1 MMRATLP
8 LRATLL
14 LLLAGLAAACARGA
28 DARRDAWIAEYDTI
42 GDTVV
47 VRTVSGGE
55 WGRAEL
61 VAELTIGRLESDRDA
76 DILGEIAGLTVD
88 AEGNIYAYDSQIP
101 ALRKYAADGAFI
113 ATFGRKGGGPGEY
126 ADSDGGLVVLR
137 DGRILLRDPGNARFT
152 LYRPDGSLDSEWP
165 GRGGFFTSTPP
176 YVDTAGHVYNLVY
189 EQLSGSERRSTDFW
203 RTRLVRTRADGAL
216 LDTLDLPEYDV
227 ERQVLAAERRSRDG
241 VSRSVTNVPFT
252 AVFHW
257 TFSPLGRFVTG
268 VGDRYAV
275 DQHLPGGRVLRIERR
290 VEAVPVSADEKAAA
304 EERVIAQMRRL
315 DPAWRWNGPP
325 MPDHKPFIAALI
337 VGQDGRIWVRRSAPG
352 EKIPDAELDEP
363 RPATN
368 GITIPPVRYREPM
381 SFDVFEPDGR
391 YLGAVSAPR
400 GFMLNPIPVLRGDR
414 VWAVVHDDLG
424 VNRIQRF
431 RIVPEGVGAGPAG

>member
-47 VRTVSGGE
+47 VRTVSGGD

-227 ERQVLAAERRSRDG
+227 ERQVSPPNGAAGTASAAPSPTCRSP
-241 VSRSVTNVPFT
+241 RS
-252 AVFHW
+252 
-257 TFSPLGRFVTG
+257 STG
-268 VGDRYAV
+268 PSV
-275 DQHLPGGRVLRIERR
+275 H
-290 VEAVPVSADEKAAA
+290 SA
-304 EERVIAQMRRL
+304 
-315 DPAWRWNGPP
+315 G
-325 MPDHKPFIAALI
+325 
-337 VGQDGRIWVRRSAPG
+337 S
-352 EKIPDAELDEP
+352 
-363 RPATN
+363 
-368 GITIPPVRYREPM
+368 
-381 SFDVFEPDGR
+381 
-391 YLGAVSAPR
+391 
-400 GFMLNPIPVLRGDR
+400 
-414 VWAVVHDDLG
+414 
-424 VNRIQRF
+424 
-431 RIVPEGVGAGPAG
+431 